1 MIRSMLSFI
10 IEIFQPLENFFSKK
24 KKKKKKKQAKA
35 YGFSGLKKI

>member
-24 KKKKKKKQAKA
+24 KKKKQAKA

>member
-24 KKKKKKKQAKA
+24 KKKKKQAKA

>member
-10 IEIFQPLENFFSKK
+10 IEIFQPLKNFF

>member
-24 KKKKKKKQAKA
+24 KKKKKKQAKA

>member
-1 MIRSMLSFI
+1 MIRSMLIFI
-10 IEIFQPLENFFSKK
+10 IYIFQPHENFFSK